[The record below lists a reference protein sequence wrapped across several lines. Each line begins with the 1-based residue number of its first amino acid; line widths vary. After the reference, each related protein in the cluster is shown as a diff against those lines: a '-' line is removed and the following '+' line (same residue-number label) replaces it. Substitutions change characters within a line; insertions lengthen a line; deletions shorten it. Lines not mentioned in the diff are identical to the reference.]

1 VNREEPYRDQA
12 ERLRRKIE
20 KVKDGT
26 EIENRLPSRIDVH
39 RDKKNK
45 TKWKLKFPIIR
56 LLALFFILLPIVIF
70 SAYSSLG
77 AKKINTSEHVDSDV
91 NGYEEIKL
99 NDSNEENIVDSSNSI
114 DKTENEIIIEEEQ
127 VEDSNEQ
134 SGKNDEVEDNSE
146 KGDQLENTTVTS
158 TENQQSESTNKEEQ
172 SNQEEMVYHKVQ
184 PNETLFRIAM
194 NYYKSQEGIKII
206 QEANHLNGNEIK
218 VGQLLKIPQ

>member
-26 EIENRLPSRIDVH
+26 EVENRLPSRSDVH
-39 RDKKNK
+39 RDKNNK

-99 NDSNEENIVDSSNSI
+99 NDSEENIVDDSNSM
-114 DKTENEIIIEEEQ
+114 DKTENEVIIEEEQ

-134 SGKNDEVEDNSE
+134 SGKNDVVEDDSE

-172 SNQEEMVYHKVQ
+172 SNQEELVYHKVQ

-194 NYYKSQEGIKII
+194 NYYKSQAGIKII